1 MRAMMLILL
10 RQMLQRATAQR
21 KLILQTALTVQTR
34 LQKEQC
40 RQQGR
45 GQQRENA
52 ADSAEETR
60 RTKSE
65 IKTETCYIVCIAKCF
80 LKELRLYKV
89 EKMIKE
95 PAWGDSGGPF
105 VYTK

>member
-34 LQKEQC
+34 LQKRTVQTA
-40 RQQGR
+40 RPR
-45 GQQRENA
+45 TA
-52 ADSAEETR
+52 ARVLILR

>member
-1 MRAMMLILL
+1 MKAMMLILL
-10 RQMLQRATAQR
+10 RQMLQRATAQTAR
-21 KLILQTALTVQTR
+21 PRTAARALILRRTQR
-34 LQKEQC
+34 ILQK
-40 RQQGR
+40 RQL
-45 GQQRENA
+45 
-52 ADSAEETR
+52 R